1 MPIEDIAVDII
12 SEAKKKSKEISEEAV
27 KQSNSITAD
36 ARKKADAIIEQAK
49 KEAQEKAESMLNEH
63 IAEFE
68 VERHNAMLLAQN
80 LVVEK
85 ELAATKRLFIKKIEA
100 QYSKIL
106 KHAVKAMEAS
116 SGGFTIAAEKKY
128 IKLVRSM
135 GYDAQQI
142 SNGIHIKSPD
152 GNATMDL
159 SPENLF
165 NENIELLK
173 SRISLSLFYKIDE
186 KIKRKAAKISKQ
198 KPKKSKR
205 GKH

>member
-12 SEAKKKSKEISEEAV
+12 SGAKKKSKEIGEDAV
-27 KQSNSITAD
+27 KQSNNIIAD
-36 ARKKADAIIEQAK
+36 AKEKADAIIEQAK
-49 KEAQEKAESMLNEH
+49 KEAQEKAESILNEH
-63 IAEFE
+63 MAGFE
-68 VERHNAMLLAQN
+68 IEKHNAMLLAQSSA
-80 LVVEK
+80 VEK

-100 QYSKIL
+100 QYNKIL

-116 SGGFTIAAEKKY
+116 SGGFTIAAEKRY

-135 GYDAQQI
+135 GYDAEQI
-142 SNGIHIKSPD
+142 SNGIYIKSPD

-173 SRISLSLFYKIDE
+173 SRISRSLFYKAEE
-186 KIKRKAAKISKQ
+186 KAKRKAAKISKQ
-198 KPKKSKR
+198 KPKKRKR